1 AIQTISNRFQRS
13 YEKLPSPVV
22 TVSAALF
29 ASYLVLK
36 YANRS
41 QKRPPHQVPAVPYTL
56 PFFGHGIEMNR
67 DPYAFIQRCKEQ
79 YGPVFE
85 IYTFGQKM
93 IVVTG
98 KHVVECFR
106 VGEEYL
112 DFQEGVKDLLPT
124 AHVVDLSYSKMKQ
137 QEGPQYPIAKN
148 PLIRLVRNNYK
159 SHQLSAFQDR
169 LIDSVQQSLDKDLV
183 FQPGE
188 NSTIVDA
195 NTFFQKLV
203 ARIGVQLFAGKK
215 YAESE
220 PLIQAFADYALSMF
234 RAGIALNVLPTP
246 VANFILRRY
255 LSVGKNIDTIM
266 SEVTPHVTSIK
277 EEEDQFGQSKPDDF
291 MHMMLQT
298 PGADDHIQTPEET
311 AFWLKDIAFASIHTT
326 STFTSFAAHDLSD
339 RPDIQ
344 DLLRKEI
351 KETIEQHGEL
361 TPELTAKMPIMDSFL
376 RESLRLQSD
385 FVGFRHK
392 AMKDTVLQ
400 GGLTIPKGSTVGL
413 SVYDAHLDPE
423 IQDIGSSNVPLSEI
437 DPLRFVGQRSKKSTA
452 VGTDFLIFGVGA
464 HSCPGRY
471 LASQEI
477 RYILSCLLQ
486 QYDISTTT
494 KDGKRAPNQLALV
507 STFIIN
513 CFGCINSI

>member
-1 AIQTISNRFQRS
+1 MSAYNLNSTLQTISNRFQQS

-22 TVSAALF
+22 TVSAALV

-36 YANRS
+36 YVKSS
-41 QKRPPHQVPAVPYTL
+41 QKRSPHLVPVVPYTL
-56 PFFGHGIEMNR
+56 PFVGNGLEMNR

-85 IYTFGQKM
+85 IYTFGQKL

-98 KHVVECFR
+98 KQVVECFR

-124 AHVVDLSYSKMKQ
+124 AHIIDVSYSKMKQ
-137 QEGPQYPIAKN
+137 QDGPQYPMSKN

-159 SHQLSAFQDR
+159 SHQLSMFQDR
-169 LIDSVQQSLDKDLV
+169 LIDAVQKSLEKDIV
-183 FQPGE
+183 FKPGE
-188 NSTIVDA
+188 NSTTVDA
-195 NTFFQKLV
+195 STFFQKLV
-203 ARIGVQLFAGKK
+203 ARIGVQLFAGRK
-215 YAESE
+215 YADSE

-234 RAGIALNVLPTP
+234 RAGMAQNVLPTP

-255 LSVGKNIDTIM
+255 LSVGKNIETIM
-266 SEVTPHVTSIK
+266 KEVTPYVTSIK

-291 MHMMLQT
+291 MHMMLQV
-298 PGADDHIQTPEET
+298 PGADDHVQTPEET

-326 STFTSFAAHDLSD
+326 STFVSFAVHDLSD

-351 KETIEQHGEL
+351 NETIEEHGEL
-361 TPELTAKMPIMDSFL
+361 TPELTVKMPIMDSFL
-376 RESLRLQSD
+376 RESLRIQSD
-385 FVGFRHK
+385 YVGFRHK

-400 GGLTIPKGSTVGL
+400 GGLTIPKGATVGL
-413 SVYDAHLDPE
+413 SVYDAHLDTE
-423 IQDIGSSNVPLSEI
+423 IQDIGPNNIPLSEI
-437 DPLRFVGQRSKKSTA
+437 DPLRFVGQRSKKSTS

-477 RYILSCLLQ
+477 RYIISCLLQ

-494 KDGKRAPNQLALV
+494 KDGNDKIGTS
-507 STFIIN
+507 STV
-513 CFGCINSI
+513 